1 MIFES
6 DFINEDSMRYYVIQH
21 VKREVC
27 DVISSGRRH
36 YTYQGNNSAER
47 RSRYLIYDWTIDQMD
62 KKQILDVETVEVI
75 IEMS

>member
-6 DFINEDSMRYYVIQH
+6 DFINEDGKQYYDIQF

-36 YTYQGNNSAER
+36 YTY
-47 RSRYLIYDWTIDQMD
+47 
-62 KKQILDVETVEVI
+62 
-75 IEMS
+75 